1 MHGFPWRY
9 RADNKATLC
18 NRFLHRFNFLHMDS
32 PGVESEQFERIKT
45 KVFKS
50 SDEAVRSVAASI
62 SSLIRK
68 RQSEGKN
75 VVLGLATGSTPVKLY
90 KELIRLHRD
99 ENLSFAN
106 VVSFNLDEYYG
117 LAPDHPESYR
127 RFMAVQ
133 LFEHV
138 DLPPE
143 NVHVPDGLVDRSK
156 VFQYCLDY
164 ERKIR
169 AVGGIDI
176 QILGIGRTGH
186 IGFNEPGSGIDSRT
200 RMVALDRITRRDAA
214 RDFRGEANVPEHAIT
229 MGVGTILEAREIHL
243 LAWGDSKAGVLRMAI
258 EGPQLNSIPASYL
271 QRHPNCTCSVDEAA
285 AAELTRFR
293 TPWRVGQV
301 DWDSSLTRK
310 AVVWVAGELRKPVLR
325 LRDDDYAENGLTSL
339 LVEMGSAYRLNLRI
353 FNELQHTITGWPGGK
368 PNSDDSNRPVP
379 AEPAQKRVL
388 VFGPEPL
395 DAEIGMGGTLNRL
408 VSHGHDLTFVYL
420 TSGNLSVPD
429 NEARMAISLLNE
441 IRISHSEQN
450 LLEPL
455 AAELDRKAAY
465 DEDSAALRQ
474 FKGLIR
480 KAEARASCQILG
492 LDLQK
497 VLFLD
502 LPFYENG
509 RYRQFQ
515 PTGVDIERI
524 QALFRTITPNQV
536 YLTGSGADPSSVAGI
551 VFRLVTSAMAQC
563 RGEGWTGKCQTWL
576 YALSDR
582 AWLSHEIDMAV
593 PLSPA
598 ELTLKLDCLYH
609 HRSQRNQTPFIEHGS
624 GENWQQA
631 ENTNRATAHDYD
643 QLGLAEYEAIEAFRQ
658 LKRNGSTVTGVRA
671 V

>member
-1 MHGFPWRY
+1 
-9 RADNKATLC
+9 
-18 NRFLHRFNFLHMDS
+18 MDS
-32 PGVESEQFERIKT
+32 PRIEIEQFERIRT
-45 KVFKS
+45 KAFRT
-50 SDEAVRSVAASI
+50 SDEAVREVAASI
-62 SSLIRK
+62 SKLIGK

-90 KELIRLHRD
+90 KELIRLHR
-99 ENLSFAN
+99 EEGLSFAN
-106 VVSFNLDEYYG
+106 VISFNLDEYYG
-117 LAPDHPESYR
+117 LPPDHPESYH

-133 LFEHV
+133 LFQHV
-138 DLPPE
+138 NILPE

-156 VFQYCLDY
+156 VFEFCLDY

-169 AVGGIDI
+169 EIGGIDI

-229 MGVGTILEAREIHL
+229 MGVGTILEAREIQL
-243 LAWGDSKAGVLRMAI
+243 LAWGDSKAGILKMAI
-258 EGPQLNSIPASYL
+258 EGPQVDSVPASYL
-271 QRHPNCTCSVDEAA
+271 QRHPNCTCSIDEAA

-301 DWDSSLTRK
+301 AWVASLIRK
-310 AVVWVAGELRKPVLR
+310 AVVWAAGELKKPVLR

-339 LVEMGSAYRLNLRI
+339 LVETGSAYRLNLRI

-379 AEPAQKRVL
+379 AEPAHKRVL

-408 VSHGHDLTFVYL
+408 VNHGHDLTFVYL

-441 IRISHSEQN
+441 IRLSHSEQTPN
-450 LLEPL
+450 LLVPL
-455 AAELDRKAAY
+455 AEELDRKAAF
-465 DEDSAALRQ
+465 DEDSAELRQ

-480 KAEARASCQILG
+480 KAEARASCQILA
-492 LDLQK
+492 LDLSK

-502 LPFYENG
+502 LPFYETG
-509 RYRQFQ
+509 RYRQFL
-515 PTGVDIERI
+515 TTETDIERI
-524 QALFRTITPNQV
+524 LALFRTIRPHQV

-551 VFRLVTSAMAQC
+551 VHRLVMTAFERC
-563 RGEGWTGKCQTWL
+563 RAEEWTGKCQTWL

-598 ELTLKLDCLYH
+598 ELTLKLECIYH

-624 GENWQQA
+624 GETWQQA
-631 ENTNRATAHDYD
+631 ENANRATAQEYD
-643 QLGLAEYEAIEAFRQ
+643 QLGMAEYEAIEAFRQ
-658 LKRNGSTVTGVRA
+658 ASFTRT
-671 V
+671 

>member
-1 MHGFPWRY
+1 MG
-9 RADNKATLC
+9 
-18 NRFLHRFNFLHMDS
+18 S
-32 PGVESEQFERIKT
+32 PRIEIEQFERIRT
-45 KVFKS
+45 KAFRT
-50 SDEAVRSVAASI
+50 SDEAVREVAASI
-62 SSLIRK
+62 SKLIRK

-90 KELIRLHRD
+90 KELIRLHR
-99 ENLSFAN
+99 EEGLSFAN

-117 LAPDHPESYR
+117 LPPDHPESYH

-133 LFEHV
+133 LFQHV
-138 DLPPE
+138 NIPAE

-156 VFQYCLDY
+156 VFEFCLDY

-169 AVGGIDI
+169 EFGGIDI

-229 MGVGTILEAREIHL
+229 MGVGTILEAREIQL
-243 LAWGDSKAGVLRMAI
+243 LAWGDSKAAILRMAI
-258 EGPQLNSIPASYL
+258 EGPQVDSVPASYL
-271 QRHPNCTCSVDEAA
+271 QRHPNCTCSIDEAA

-293 TPWRVGQV
+293 TPWRVGRV
-301 DWDSSLTRK
+301 AWVPSLIRK
-310 AVVWVAGELRKPVLR
+310 AVLWVAGELKKPVLR
-325 LRDDDYAENGLTSL
+325 LRDDDYAENGLASL
-339 LVEMGSAYRLNLRI
+339 LVETGSAYRLNLRI

-379 AEPAQKRVL
+379 AEPAHKRVL

-408 VSHGHDLTFVYL
+408 VNHGHDLTFVYL
-420 TSGNLSVPD
+420 TSGNLGVPD

-441 IRISHSEQN
+441 IRLSHSEKTPNQ
-450 LLEPL
+450 LDPL

-465 DEDSAALRQ
+465 DEDSAELRR

-480 KAEARASCQILG
+480 KAEARASCQILA
-492 LDLQK
+492 LDLSK
-497 VLFLD
+497 VRFLD
-502 LPFYENG
+502 LPFYETG
-509 RYRQFQ
+509 RYRQFL
-515 PTGVDIERI
+515 TTETDIERI
-524 QALFRTITPNQV
+524 LALFRTIRPHQV

-551 VFRLVTSAMAQC
+551 VYRLVMTAFERC
-563 RGEGWTGKCQTWL
+563 RAEEWTRKCQIWL

-598 ELTLKLDCLYH
+598 ELTLKLECLYH

-624 GENWQQA
+624 GETWQQA
-631 ENTNRATAHDYD
+631 ENANRATAHDYD
-643 QLGLAEYEAIEAFRQ
+643 RLGMAEYEAIEAFRRSS
-658 LKRNGSTVTGVRA
+658 LAGT
-671 V
+671 

>member
-1 MHGFPWRY
+1 MH
-9 RADNKATLC
+9 
-18 NRFLHRFNFLHMDS
+18 S
-32 PGVESEQFERIKT
+32 PRIEIEQFERIRT
-45 KVFKS
+45 KAFRT
-50 SDEAVRSVAASI
+50 SDEAVREVAASI
-62 SSLIRK
+62 SKLIRK

-90 KELIRLHRD
+90 KELIRLHR
-99 ENLSFAN
+99 EEGLSFAN

-117 LAPDHPESYR
+117 LPPDHPESYH

-133 LFEHV
+133 LFQHV
-138 DLPPE
+138 NIPAE

-156 VFQYCLDY
+156 VFEFCLDY

-169 AVGGIDI
+169 QFGGIDI

-229 MGVGTILEAREIHL
+229 MGVGTILEAREIQL
-243 LAWGDSKAGVLRMAI
+243 LAWGDSKAAILRMAI
-258 EGPQLNSIPASYL
+258 EGPQVDSVPASYL
-271 QRHPNCTCSVDEAA
+271 QRHPNCTCSIDEAA

-293 TPWRVGQV
+293 TPWRVGRV
-301 DWDSSLTRK
+301 AWVPSLIRK
-310 AVVWVAGELRKPVLR
+310 AVLWVAGELKKPVLR
-325 LRDDDYAENGLTSL
+325 LRDDDYAENGLASL
-339 LVEMGSAYRLNLRI
+339 LVETGSAYRLNLRI

-379 AEPAQKRVL
+379 AEPAHKRVL

-408 VSHGHDLTFVYL
+408 VNHGHDLTFVYL
-420 TSGNLSVPD
+420 TSGNLGVPD

-441 IRISHSEQN
+441 IRLSHSEKTPNQ
-450 LLEPL
+450 LDPL

-465 DEDSAALRQ
+465 DEDSAELRR

-480 KAEARASCQILG
+480 KAEARASCQILA
-492 LDLQK
+492 LDLSK
-497 VLFLD
+497 VRFLD
-502 LPFYENG
+502 LPFYETG
-509 RYRQFQ
+509 RYRQFL
-515 PTGVDIERI
+515 TTETDIERI
-524 QALFRTITPNQV
+524 LALFRTIRPHQV

-551 VFRLVTSAMAQC
+551 VYRLVMTAFERC
-563 RGEGWTGKCQTWL
+563 RAEEWTRKCQIWL

-598 ELTLKLDCLYH
+598 ELTLKLECLYH

-624 GENWQQA
+624 GETWQQA
-631 ENTNRATAHDYD
+631 ENANRATAHDYD
-643 QLGLAEYEAIEAFRQ
+643 RLGMAEYEAIEAFRRSS
-658 LKRNGSTVTGVRA
+658 LTGT
-671 V
+671 